1 MFIEV
6 EIYTRE
12 MEEVSLITV
21 LCKDIHVQSVLFKIV
36 L

>member
-1 MFIEV
+1 MFIEM

-21 LCKDIHVQSVLFKIV
+21 LCKDIHVLEGHMVD
-36 L
+36 